1 MLTARL
7 IHHTSE
13 GPGLADI
20 VSRLAA
26 VRLEMLDVELGL
38 SRFTCIAGRLAGSS
52 QSNSA
57 ARATERRP

>member
-1 MLTARL
+1 MLTTRL
-7 IHHTSE
+7 IHHTPE

-38 SRFTCIAGRLAGSS
+38 SRLMSVAGRLAGAP
-52 QSNSA
+52 QSRSA
-57 ARATERRP
+57 ARSPAGSP